1 METSNIEIHKG
12 KGYFY
17 LTSQIPEHDN
27 LIVREINSELSD
39 NNASSRTFE
48 VIYAYN
54 KNSKTKTIQISQ
66 EQLDNGIYTL
76 KSNPP
81 TINHLP
87 NDYGIWFEYQPHRF
101 RYKMMYDV
109 MLNDGSIIQS
119 CYPNGITFSC
129 FNHKQELSVMAKSFL
144 ERNHGEIKDSC
155 VKAIRLRP
163 IPTKD
168 EEDEELMSN
177 SSYSLISNFDIF
189 KNWIVG
195 VN

>member
-1 METSNIEIHKG
+1 METSNIEIHKR
-12 KGYFY
+12 KGYFH

-27 LIVREINSELSD
+27 LIVREVISESSNQDDLSC
-39 NNASSRTFE
+39 TFE

-54 KNSKTKTIQISQ
+54 KKSQAQIIHISK
-66 EQLDNGIYTL
+66 EQLGNGVYTL
-76 KSNPP
+76 KPNPP

-101 RYKMMYDV
+101 RYKMMYDI

-177 SSYSLISNFDIF
+177 SSYNLISNFDIF
-189 KNWIVG
+189 QNWIVG
-195 VN
+195 IK

>member
-1 METSNIEIHKG
+1 MDTSNIEIHKG
-12 KGYFY
+12 KSYFH

-27 LIVREINSELSD
+27 LIVREVNSELSD
-39 NNASSRTFE
+39 DNASSRTFE

-54 KNSKTKTIQISQ
+54 KHSKAQTIHITQA
-66 EQLDNGIYTL
+66 QLDSGVYTL

-87 NDYGIWFEYQPHRF
+87 SDYGLWFEYQPHRF

-177 SSYSLISNFDIF
+177 SSYNLISNFDIF